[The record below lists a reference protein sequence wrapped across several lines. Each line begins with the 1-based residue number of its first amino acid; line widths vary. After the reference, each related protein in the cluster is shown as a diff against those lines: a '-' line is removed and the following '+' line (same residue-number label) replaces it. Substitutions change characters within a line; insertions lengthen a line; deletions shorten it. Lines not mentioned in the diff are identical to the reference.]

1 MSYLFPPDK
10 PLLYPQF
17 ETYKL
22 QSLDPD
28 HDLLE
33 YPLPEP
39 GSTQSRVG
47 YNTSSYLSFKEVR
60 NRIGWD
66 HLSVNADGVG
76 MYVDKEWVVVGFII
90 GDDLQ
95 PTFSKL
101 ASLSLPISSSEQ
113 QFEFPS
119 VSPLTS
125 TTWAVSSGSG
135 SLYILETTSP
145 DETGSLRGKFT
156 AKYDLPSSISD
167 SNEPSPFLLRA
178 SHTISNEQVSLLL
191 TRSIK
196 ANEDRRTIKSSQ
208 LTTFEVIEIT
218 LDPSAHN
225 AVDDQEEVEKLSV
238 NWKLSG
244 DDLPIHCHYSTE
256 HSGWIILSPEEY
268 KVPSTEDSEK
278 EESKEDKEKWE
289 REAKIAKLG
298 LGASIPPSLVTP
310 ENEEKMDFEDSDNGD
325 EDKLYPYQWTQD
337 SEGLNIIIPLLK
349 SITRQDIKL
358 DLTSTTLSLSL
369 SPSSDISPQ
378 LDQFVK
384 KQTRALWTN
393 IDPELS
399 TWSYDS
405 SKFQIEIDLI
415 KVDQNVRWPTVF
427 SYDDEEEDEVPETL
441 SQATL
446 AAVRES
452 FNSIKTRPEGE
463 GEPPSSHPAMPALL
477 REEMDFDLDDDEDP
491 LTENQG
497 SFDETG
503 KIGKEVFV
511 GFIQNQTQNDH
522 EGSIN
527 VKSDWSKTTISVL
540 STPLFNQGYGII
552 IKSAV
557 DGLLFSPQGQLQ
569 APENITKNPWKHLS
583 TNPALAFV
591 LSSKRDLRLIK
602 HFTTSVSPQEV
613 HPHGDVEPTSP
624 SLSKRLKPSSVSGGG
639 SRTTVLAFDSGSS
652 VGQGNLYVYYPP
664 AVGDKNT
671 AKQGVIPVS
680 GGEKGALL
688 GVGHVKVRGKDL
700 VIVLTEKSLLIVK
713 NII

>member
-10 PLLYPQF
+10 SLLYPQF

-22 QSLDPD
+22 QSLDSD
-28 HDLLE
+28 NDLLE

-76 MYVDKEWVVVGFII
+76 VYVDKDWGVVGFIV

-101 ASLSLPISSSEQ
+101 ASLPLPISSGEQ
-113 QFEFPS
+113 QSEFPS
-119 VSPLTS
+119 VSPLTP

-135 SLYILETTSP
+135 SLYVLETTSP
-145 DETGSLRGKFT
+145 DEAGSLQGQFI
-156 AKYDLPSSISD
+156 AKYDLPSSNLNLD

-178 SHTISNEQVSLLL
+178 SHTISTEQVSLLI

-196 ANEDRRTIKSSQ
+196 ANEGKKTIKSSQ
-208 LTTFEVIEIT
+208 LTTFELIEIA

-225 AVDDQEEVEKLSV
+225 AVDEQEEVEKLRV
-238 NWKLSG
+238 NWKLSS

-256 HSGWIILSPEEY
+256 HSGWIVLSPEEY
-268 KVPSTEDSEK
+268 KLPSKEDSGE
-278 EESKEDKEKWE
+278 EESKEDKEKRE

-298 LGASIPPSLVTP
+298 LGASIPPSLVTS
-310 ENEEKMDFEDSDNGD
+310 EIEEKMEVENH
-325 EDKLYPYQWTQD
+325 EEEKVYPYQWTQD
-337 SEGLNIIIPLLK
+337 SESLNIIIPLPK
-349 SITRQDIKL
+349 SVTRQDIKL
-358 DLTSTTLSLSL
+358 DLTSTSLSFSLSL
-369 SPSSDISPQ
+369 TSDISPQ

-393 IDPELS
+393 IDPESS
-399 TWSYDS
+399 TWSYDP
-405 SKFQIEIDLI
+405 SKSQVEIDLS
-415 KVDQNVRWPTVF
+415 KVDHNVRWPTVF
-427 SYDDEEEDEVPETL
+427 SYDDEEEEEVPETL
-441 SQATL
+441 SEATL

-452 FNSIKTRPEGE
+452 FNSIKTRSEGE
-463 GEPPSSHPAMPALL
+463 GDPPSSHPAMPALL

-503 KIGKEVFV
+503 KIGKEVFI
-511 GFIQNQTQNDH
+511 GFIQQQDH
-522 EGSIN
+522 TEESNKI
-527 VKSDWSKTTISVL
+527 KLDWSKTTTSVL
-540 STPLFNQGYGII
+540 STPLSNEEYGII

-557 DGLLFSPQGQLQ
+557 DGLLYSPQSQSQ
-569 APENITKNPWKHLS
+569 TPEDMTRKPWKHLS

-602 HFTTSVSPQEV
+602 HFTTTTISSQEV
-613 HPHGDVEPTSP
+613 HPHEHAEPTSP
-624 SLSKRLKPSSVSGGG
+624 SSSKRLKTSSASGGG

-664 AVGDKNT
+664 AVGDRNT

-688 GVGHVKVRGKDL
+688 GVGHVKVRGKNL
-700 VIVLTEKSLLIVK
+700 VVVLTEKSLVIVK
-713 NII
+713 NVI